1 MGNAYRKPN
10 FSSLIKV
17 ISTMMQDEKMIEL
30 YPLSEI
36 SKQIIGSK
44 AMLKMLMDPE
54 NDLDGSLAQMA
65 KGNLK
70 ISKKIAKAQLTTI
83 AGYDSDKLESIWKS
97 IKSFLKIK
105 DEYQQHRLEW
115 IFGIAD
121 LSKSLRPEPGS
132 FGVDNIK

>member
-17 ISTMMQDEKMIEL
+17 ISTMMQDQKMIEL

-36 SKQIIGSK
+36 SKQIISSK

-70 ISKKIAKAQLTTI
+70 ISKKIAKAQLSTI
-83 AGYDSDKLESIWKS
+83 AGNESDKLE
-97 IKSFLKIK
+97 
-105 DEYQQHRLEW
+105 
-115 IFGIAD
+115 
-121 LSKSLRPEPGS
+121 
-132 FGVDNIK
+132 